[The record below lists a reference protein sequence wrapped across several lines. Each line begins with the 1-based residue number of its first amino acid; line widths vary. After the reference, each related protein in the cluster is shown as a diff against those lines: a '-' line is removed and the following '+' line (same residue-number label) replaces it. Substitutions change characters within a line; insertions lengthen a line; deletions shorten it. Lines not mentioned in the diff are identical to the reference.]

1 MRDPLYL
8 TRACADRLRRD
19 LAALEAARTGLSK
32 AIGVAREH
40 GDLSE
45 NAEYDTAREALELNE
60 LRSAQLRGKLAHVE
74 IIEDLDLPD
83 DRIYVGA
90 AARVRN
96 CDTGAERTIT
106 LLSAEESDP
115 DKDIISYQSPVGKGL
130 LGHAVGDIAEIETP
144 GGVLRFEIVAI
155 TR

>member
-45 NAEYDTAREALELNE
+45 NAEYDTARAALELNE
-60 LRSAQLRGKLAHVE
+60 LRSAQLRAKLARVE
-74 IIEDLDLPD
+74 IIEELNLPD

-90 AARVRN
+90 TARVRDR
-96 CDTGAERTIT
+96 DTGLERTIT
-106 LLSAEESDP
+106 VLSAEESDP
-115 DKDIISYQSPVGKGL
+115 DHDVISYESPIGKGL
-130 LGHAVGDIAEIETP
+130 LGHAVGECVEIETP
-144 GGVLRFEIVAI
+144 GGAMRIEILKI